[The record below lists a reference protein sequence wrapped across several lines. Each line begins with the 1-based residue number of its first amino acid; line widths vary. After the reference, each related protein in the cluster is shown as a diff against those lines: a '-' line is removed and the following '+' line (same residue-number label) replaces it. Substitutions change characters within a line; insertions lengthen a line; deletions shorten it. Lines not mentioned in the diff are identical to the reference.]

1 MKRLETVAIVGV
13 GLIGGSIGLALRKLG
28 LAEKVI
34 GIGHRQVSLRI
45 ARRVGAVTNTTIDL
59 AKGVAEADLIVV
71 CTPVGRII
79 EDVRR
84 AAEHCPQRTL
94 ITDVGSAKQ
103 TIVEALDEDL
113 PRDCR
118 FIGSHPLAGKEKTG
132 AGSADADLF
141 DGRVVVVT
149 PTSNSRAED
158 YDLIEEFWEEL
169 GSVVI
174 KMSAQ
179 QHDESLAV
187 TSHLPHVAAVALA
200 ASVPEQL
207 FRLGST
213 GLRDT
218 SRLAGGDPG
227 LWKQILGYN
236 RDHVLSAM
244 QEYGS
249 TLAAIY
255 NAIRDDD
262 QTQLEE
268 ILTIA
273 KKNRDALGS

>member
-1 MKRLETVAIVGV
+1 MKRFENVAIVGV
-13 GLIGGSIGLALRKLG
+13 GLIGGSIGLALRKLD
-28 LAEKVI
+28 LAEKVT
-34 GIGHRQVSLRI
+34 GIGRRQVSLRI

-59 AKGVAEADLIVV
+59 TKGVAEADLIVV

-84 AAEHCPQRTL
+84 AAAHCREGTL

-103 TIVEALDEDL
+103 KIVEALDEGL
-113 PRDCR
+113 PRNCR
-118 FIGSHPLAGKEKTG
+118 FVGAHPLAGKEKTG
-132 AGSADADLF
+132 AGSAEADLF

-149 PTSNSRAED
+149 PSPNSRAED
-158 YDLIEEFWEEL
+158 YDQIEGFWEGL

-207 FRLGST
+207 FRLSGT

-227 LWKQILGYN
+227 LWRQILGYN

-262 QTQLEE
+262 QTQLEK
-268 ILTIA
+268 ILTKA

>member
-1 MKRLETVAIVGV
+1 LP
-13 GLIGGSIGLALRKLG
+13 GG
-28 LAEKVI
+28 
-34 GIGHRQVSLRI
+34 
-45 ARRVGAVTNTTIDL
+45 
-59 AKGVAEADLIVV
+59 
-71 CTPVGRII
+71 
-79 EDVRR
+79 
-84 AAEHCPQRTL
+84 TL

-103 TIVEALDEDL
+103 KIVEALDEDL
-113 PRDCR
+113 PRNCR
-118 FIGSHPLAGKEKTG
+118 FVGAHPLAGKEKAG
-132 AGSADADLF
+132 AGNADADLF

-158 YDLIEEFWEEL
+158 YDLVEEFWEGL

-179 QHDESLAV
+179 QHDEALAV

-200 ASVPEQL
+200 ASVDERL
-207 FRLGST
+207 FRLSSS

-218 SRLAGGDPG
+218 SRLASGDPA
-227 LWKQILGYN
+227 LWKQILAYN
-236 RDHVLSAM
+236 RDHVLAAM
-244 QEYGS
+244 QEYGAG
-249 TLAAIY
+249 LAALY

-268 ILTIA
+268 ILTKA

>member
-1 MKRLETVAIVGV
+1 MKRFETVAIVGV
-13 GLIGGSIGLALRKLG
+13 GLIGGSIGMALRKFG

-34 GIGHRQVSLRI
+34 GIGRRQISLRI

-59 AKGVAEADLIVV
+59 TKGVAEADLIVV

-84 AAEHCPQRTL
+84 AAEHCPEGTL

-103 TIVEALDEDL
+103 KIVEVLDEEL
-113 PRDCR
+113 PRNCR
-118 FIGSHPLAGKEKTG
+118 FIGAHPLAGKEKTG

-141 DGRVVVVT
+141 NGRVVVVT

-158 YDLIEEFWEEL
+158 YDLVEEFWEGL

-187 TSHLPHVAAVALA
+187 TSHLPHVAAAALA

-207 FRLGST
+207 FRLGGT
-213 GLRDT
+213 GLCDT
-218 SRLAGGDPG
+218 TRLAGGDPG
-227 LWKQILGYN
+227 LWRQILGYN

-268 ILTIA
+268 ILTKA